1 MFVNVK
7 KEKGVKIVENA
18 VLEKYDKK
26 FQFSFRK
33 ELKAFYE
40 LVKNAQ
46 NIVLI
51 SHQRPDGDTSGSA
64 MALAHVLEKFG
75 KTVTLFDTDSLPTE
89 FHFTEKALE
98 YTSVFEPSKYDL
110 AICVDGGTYKMFG
123 LHEEYPELFNQKTEN
138 PKITKKI
145 PLINIDHHVS
155 NEIYGDVNIVIGTVA
170 STTIM
175 VSKILRALGWEI
187 SPEMATCL
195 QMGLYTDTG
204 SLLHSNATAETFAEA
219 GFLLK
224 KGANIKAISKN
235 IFQTKSLEKL
245 KLWGRILSR
254 ISQNKEGVASSFVTH
269 FDFQQTKASLD
280 DLTGVVDYLN
290 AVPESLYSILLTERK
305 DGKVKGSMRTL
316 RDDVDLT
323 KVSKVFDGG
332 GHKKASGFAI
342 PGKLK
347 TDCEWRIENS
357 AGYPENFRSVPIV

>member
-1 MFVNVK
+1 MFINNLLQQSDIEFSHTFKKELQEMYSLVK
-7 KEKGVKIVENA
+7 K
-18 VLEKYDKK
+18 
-26 FQFSFRK
+26 S
-33 ELKAFYE
+33 
-40 LVKNAQ
+40 Q

-64 MALAHVLEKFG
+64 MALAHVLERFG
-75 KTVTLFDTDSLPTE
+75 KNVTLFDTDPLPTE
-89 FHFTEKALE
+89 FQFTQKALD
-98 YTSVFEPSKYDL
+98 YTSVFEPSEYDL

-123 LHEEYPELFNQKTEN
+123 LHEEYPELFNQKTDT

-155 NEIYGDVNIVIGTVA
+155 NEMYGDVNFVIGTVA

-175 VSKILRALGWEI
+175 VSKILRALQWEI
-187 SPEMATCL
+187 CPEMATCL

-204 SLLHSNATAETFAEA
+204 SLLHSNATSETFAESS
-219 GFLLK
+219 FLLK
-224 KGANIKAISKN
+224 KGSDLKAISKN
-235 IFQTKSLEKL
+235 IFQTKSIEKL

-269 FDFQQTKASLD
+269 FDFQQTKAGLD

-316 RDDVDLT
+316 RNDIDLT
-323 KVSKVFDGG
+323 KISKTFDGG

-342 PGKLK
+342 KGKLK

-357 AGYPENFRSVPIV
+357 EGYPENFRAVSV

>member
-1 MFVNVK
+1 MFENKENNVLSRVDREFEIRFK
-7 KEKGVKIVENA
+7 
-18 VLEKYDKK
+18 
-26 FQFSFRK
+26 K
-33 ELKAFYE
+33 ELKAMYT

-75 KTVTLFDTDSLPTE
+75 KTVTLFDTDPLPTE

-98 YTSVFEPSKYDL
+98 YVSIFEPSQYDL
-110 AICVDGGTYKMFG
+110 AICLDGGTYKMFG
-123 LHEEYPELFNQKTEN
+123 LHETYPELFNQTIEN
-138 PKITKKI
+138 PKIKHKI

-175 VSKILRALGWEI
+175 VSKILRALQWEI
-187 SPEMATCL
+187 TPEMATCL

-219 GFLLK
+219 SFLLS
-224 KGANIKAISKN
+224 KGANLKAISKN
-235 IFQTKSLEKL
+235 IFQTKSFEKL

-254 ISQNKEGVASSFVTH
+254 ISQNKEGATSSFVTH
-269 FDFQQTKASLD
+269 FDFQQTKSGLD

-323 KVSKVFDGG
+323 EVTKIFDGG

-342 PGKLK
+342 HGKLK
-347 TDCEWRIENS
+347 TEYDWRIENDE
-357 AGYPENFRSVPIV
+357 GYPENFRSVSIV

>member
-1 MFVNVK
+1 MSGNL
-7 KEKGVKIVENA
+7 
-18 VLEKYDKK
+18 LEKRDIDFKR
-26 FQFSFRK
+26 QFRN
-33 ELKAFYE
+33 ELKKMYE
-40 LVKNAQ
+40 EIKNAT

-64 MALAHVLEKFG
+64 MALAHILEKFG
-75 KTVTLFDTDSLPTE
+75 KTVTLFDTDPLPIE
-89 FHFTEKALE
+89 FQFTEKALE

-110 AICVDGGTYKMFG
+110 AICLDGGTYKMFG
-123 LHEEYPELFNQKTEN
+123 LHEEYPELFNQKTDN
-138 PKITKKI
+138 PKIQKKI

-155 NEIYGDVNIVIGTVA
+155 NEIYGDVNIVIETVA

-175 VSKILRALGWEI
+175 VSKILRALQWEI
-187 SPEMATCL
+187 TPEMATCL

-204 SLLHSNATAETFAEA
+204 SLLHSNATSETFAEA
-219 GFLLK
+219 SFLLK
-224 KGANIKAISKN
+224 KGSNLKAISKN

-254 ISQNKEGVASSFVTH
+254 ISQNKDGVASSFVTH
-269 FDFQQTKASLD
+269 FDFQQTKSNLD

-290 AVPESLYSILLTERK
+290 AVPKSLYSILLTERK

-323 KVSKVFDGG
+323 EISKTFDGG

-342 PGKLK
+342 KGKLK
-347 TDCEWRIENS
+347 TECEWRIEN
-357 AGYPENFRSVPIV
+357 AEGYPENFSSVMHAK

>member
-1 MFVNVK
+1 MFVNNK
-7 KEKGVKIVENA
+7 SVENIKNIKNN
-18 VLEKYDKK
+18 LLKIRDKE
-26 FQFSFRK
+26 FQFQFRK
-33 ELKAFYE
+33 ELKAMYI
-40 LVKNAQ
+40 LVKNAK

-75 KTVTLFDTDSLPTE
+75 KTVTLFDTDPLPSE

-98 YTSVFEPSKYDL
+98 YTAVFEPLKYDL
-110 AICVDGGTYKMFG
+110 AICLDGGTYKMFG
-123 LHEEYPELFNQKTEN
+123 LHEEYPELFNQKTEK
-138 PKITKKI
+138 PKIIKKI

-155 NEIYGDVNIVIGTVA
+155 NEMYGDVNFVIGTVA

-175 VSKILRALGWEI
+175 VSKILRALQWEI
-187 SPEMATCL
+187 SAEMATCL

-204 SLLHSNATAETFAEA
+204 SLLHSNATAETFAESS
-219 GFLLK
+219 FLLK
-224 KGANIKAISKN
+224 KGSDLKAISKN

-269 FDFQQTKASLD
+269 FDFQQTRANLD

-316 RDDVDLT
+316 RDDIDLT
-323 KVSKVFDGG
+323 KISKTFDGG

-342 PGKLK
+342 KGKLK
-347 TDCEWRIENS
+347 TDCEWRIENEE
-357 AGYPENFRSVPIV
+357 GYPENFRSVSIV